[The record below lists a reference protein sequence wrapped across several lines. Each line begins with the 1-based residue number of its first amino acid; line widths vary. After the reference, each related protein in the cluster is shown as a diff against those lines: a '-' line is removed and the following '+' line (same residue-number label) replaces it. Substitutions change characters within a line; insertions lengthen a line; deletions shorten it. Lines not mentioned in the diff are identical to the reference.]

1 MNSVWMLLRRF
12 VLLTLIV
19 AIVGATVYVV
29 LPGDRTTYMA
39 AIEDKERLLQS
50 TPAPRIIFVGG
61 SSLAFGLDSNMIQQ
75 RFGLPVENM
84 GLGAGVGLRFMLEQI
99 KPQLRAGDIVV
110 MSPEYEILQADS
122 EFDGGVRTLAYTI
135 GYAPQTITYLRSPLQ
150 FYHLLLGLG
159 AAIRN
164 KLDVLHEPNPANK
177 TEGRAAFDTNG
188 DFVGH
193 LGKPQSSK
201 IELQPLDPVKAAN
214 LDRDAIPVMNEFQ
227 RFAQS
232 RDVTVYLTFPP
243 HYGTISPDMS
253 GMKPFYCQLKKQLD
267 IPLLGTPDAFF
278 FDASYMFDTVYHL
291 TAEGRAIRTKR
302 VIQYLEQR
310 MRVEKRPD
318 AALAPSTSPL
328 EHKVYIR
335 LVEQQELT
343 EDTLCP

>member
-1 MNSVWMLLRRF
+1 MLLRRF

-19 AIVGATVYVV
+19 ASVGAAAYVT

-50 TPAPRIIFVGG
+50 TPSPRIIFVGG
-61 SSLAFGLDSNMIQQ
+61 SNLAFGLDSNLIRQ
-75 RFGLPVENM
+75 RLGLPVVNM

-110 MSPEYEILQADS
+110 IVPEYEILQADS

-135 GYAPQTITYLRSPLQ
+135 GYAPQTIAYLRSPRQ

-164 KLDVLHEPNPANK
+164 KLDLLHAPNPANR
-177 TEGRAAFDTNG
+177 TEGRAAFDANG
-188 DFVGH
+188 DFIGH

-201 IELQPLDPVKAAN
+201 IELQPLDPVKVAN
-214 LDRDAIPVMNEFQ
+214 LVRDAIPVMNEFQ
-227 RFAQS
+227 HFAQS
-232 RDVTVYLTFPP
+232 RDVTVYMTFPP

-253 GMKPFYCQLKKQLD
+253 GMKPFFCQLKAQLD
-267 IPLLGTPDAFF
+267 IPLLGTPDAYF

-291 TAEGRAIRTKR
+291 TAEGRAIRTER
-302 VIQYLEQR
+302 VIQYLEQH
-310 MRVEKRPD
+310 MRVEKPPD
-318 AALAPSTSPL
+318 AGLLSLTSSFG
-328 EHKVYIR
+328 HKVYIP
-335 LVEQQELT
+335 LVEMQEPT
-343 EDTLCP
+343 EDTSCP